1 MSAGPGA
8 VVGPDTRPR
17 NPGGARSGLT
27 GRLLT
32 ALALVLVTAGVT
44 AWLVAGVVGPPI
56 FHEHMLRSDAG
67 GTGSAVDHAEEAF
80 LTAGALSLLI
90 ALGTAAL
97 VALGVSL
104 FLTRRIGASLAQ
116 LTSAAR
122 LVAGG
127 RFEARVPDPGMG
139 PELDE
144 LAGAFN
150 HMAARLDESEGL
162 RRRLLSDVAHELRTP
177 VATLSAQLESIEDGI
192 VPLDAGTVQVLRDQG
207 ARLTRLAEDLAAVTR
222 AESGDVRLD
231 RSRQD
236 PADLVASAAAAIGPR
251 AEAAGVAVVVDVAPA
266 LPALDV
272 DPERLAQVLGNLLDN
287 AVRHTPAGGTV
298 RLRAGT
304 AGGRVELTVGDTGE
318 GIDAQH
324 LPHVFER
331 FYRAEDARD
340 RHSGGSGIGLAITK
354 ALVEAHG
361 GTVRA
366 ASEGRGSGST
376 FVVSLPAAPA
386 TPAR

>member
-1 MSAGPGA
+1 MSAERG
-8 VVGPDTRPR
+8 TRPGP
-17 NPGGARSGLT
+17 PGTGARVARSGLT
-27 GRLLT
+27 GRLLV

-56 FHEHMLRSDAG
+56 FHEHMLRSEAEA
-67 GTGSAVDHAEEAF
+67 TESAVSHAEEAF

-90 ALGTAAL
+90 ALGIAAL
-97 VALGVSL
+97 VALAVSL
-104 FLTRRIGASLAQ
+104 FLTRRIGSSLAE

-127 RFEARVPDPGMG
+127 RYEARVPDPGMG

-177 VATLSAQLESIEDGI
+177 VATLEAQLEGIEDGL
-192 VPLDAGTVQVLRDQG
+192 VPVDAATIRVLRDQG

-222 AESGDVRLD
+222 AQSGDVRLD
-231 RSRQD
+231 VAAHR
-236 PADLVASAAAAIGPR
+236 PAELLSAAAAAARPR
-251 AEAAGVAVVVDVAPA
+251 AEAADVRVEVEAAPG
-266 LPALDV
+266 LPVLAV
-272 DPERLAQVLGNLLDN
+272 DPERMAQVLGNLLDN
-287 AVRHTPAGGTV
+287 ALRHTPPGGTV
-298 RLRAGT
+298 TLRGAAVDDG
-304 AGGRVELTVGDTGE
+304 VELSVTDTGE
-318 GIDAQH
+318 GIDPRH

-366 ASEGRGSGST
+366 ASAGRGQGST
-376 FVVSLPAAPA
+376 FVVTLPAAPPSA
-386 TPAR
+386 TR